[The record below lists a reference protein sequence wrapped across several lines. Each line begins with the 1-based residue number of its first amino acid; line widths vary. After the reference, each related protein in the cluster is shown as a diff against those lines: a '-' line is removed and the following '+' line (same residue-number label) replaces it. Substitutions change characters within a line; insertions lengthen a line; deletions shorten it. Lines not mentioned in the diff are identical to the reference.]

1 MKKKLTVVF
10 ALMAILVL
18 FCSCGGKKYNG
29 FKVEGDFIIL
39 PLPEEGQKELGS
51 ETIRVPLCAYKT
63 VEATMEPLIDDITAF
78 KPISEKTLDKYY
90 DYEDTIEAEFEKQV
104 AAAKIDPEKLGASM
118 TEIEMMFVDEFM
130 YLPEDYAWE
139 VAYALEELNDFVAG
153 DSWYYD
159 TVKEVFEEE
168 TSDILEYDSMLKL
181 WFPQFTYISTYEA
194 TTYAKEN
201 PNAGKASSLSDLYE
215 DALDEYE
222 DIYEDALN
230 EYSDYYD
237 EALDLYGDYYD
248 DALDLYGD
256 AYSDALDALNSY
268 YW

>member
-1 MKKKLTVVF
+1 
-10 ALMAILVL
+10 MAILVL
-18 FCSCGGKKYNG
+18 FCSCGDKKYNG

-39 PLPEEGQKELGS
+39 PLPEEGQEELGS

-63 VEATMEPLIDDITAF
+63 VEATMEPLTNAITAF
-78 KPISEKTLDKYY
+78 KPISERTLDKYY
-90 DYEDTIEAEFEKQV
+90 DYEDTVMAEFEKQL
-104 AAAKIDPEKLGASM
+104 AAAEIDPEKLAASM
-118 TEIEMMFVDEFM
+118 TETEIMFVDEFM
-130 YLPEDYAWE
+130 YFPEDYAWE
-139 VAYALEELNDFVAG
+139 VAYILEEVNDVVAG
-153 DSWYYD
+153 DSWYD

-168 TSDILEYDSMLKL
+168 TSDLLEYDSIMKF

-194 TTYAKEN
+194 TAYAKEN
-201 PNAGKASSLSDLYE
+201 PKAGKASSLSNLYK

>member
-39 PLPEEGQKELGS
+39 PLPEEGQVAFGLEI
-51 ETIRVPLCAYKT
+51 ETIRVPLCVYKT

-90 DYEDTIEAEFEKQV
+90 DYQYTVMAEFEKKL
-104 AAAKIDPEKLGASM
+104 AATKIDPEKLGASM
-118 TEIEMMFVDEFM
+118 TETEMEFM
-130 YLPEDYAWE
+130 EIFVYLPEDYAWE

-168 TSDILEYDSMLKL
+168 TSVILAYDSIIKP

-201 PNAGKASSLSDLYE
+201 P
-215 DALDEYE
+215 
-222 DIYEDALN
+222 
-230 EYSDYYD
+230 
-237 EALDLYGDYYD
+237 
-248 DALDLYGD
+248 
-256 AYSDALDALNSY
+256 
-268 YW
+268 

>member
-90 DYEDTIEAEFEKQV
+90 DYQYTVMAEFEKKL
-104 AAAKIDPEKLGASM
+104 AATKIDPEKLGASM
-118 TEIEMMFVDEFM
+118 TETEMEFM
-130 YLPEDYAWE
+130 EIFVYLPEDYAWE
-139 VAYALEELNDFVAG
+139 VAYALEEVNDVVAG

-168 TSDILEYDSMLKL
+168 TSVILAYDSIIKP

-201 PNAGKASSLSDLYE
+201 P
-215 DALDEYE
+215 
-222 DIYEDALN
+222 
-230 EYSDYYD
+230 
-237 EALDLYGDYYD
+237 
-248 DALDLYGD
+248 
-256 AYSDALDALNSY
+256 
-268 YW
+268 

>member
-18 FCSCGGKKYNG
+18 FCSCGDKKYNG

-39 PLPEEGQKELGS
+39 PLPEEGQVAFGLEI
-51 ETIRVPLCAYKT
+51 ETIRVPLCVYKT

-118 TEIEMMFVDEFM
+118 TEIEMEFVDEFM

-168 TSDILEYDSMLKL
+168 TSVILAYDSIIKP

-201 PNAGKASSLSDLYE
+201 P
-215 DALDEYE
+215 
-222 DIYEDALN
+222 
-230 EYSDYYD
+230 
-237 EALDLYGDYYD
+237 
-248 DALDLYGD
+248 
-256 AYSDALDALNSY
+256 
-268 YW
+268 

>member
-18 FCSCGGKKYNG
+18 FCSCGDKKYNG

-39 PLPEEGQKELGS
+39 PLPEEGQVAFGLEI
-51 ETIRVPLCAYKT
+51 ETIRVPLCVYKT

-90 DYEDTIEAEFEKQV
+90 DYQYTVMAEFEKKL
-104 AAAKIDPEKLGASM
+104 AATKIDPEKLGASM
-118 TEIEMMFVDEFM
+118 TETEMEFM
-130 YLPEDYAWE
+130 EIFVYLPEDYAWE
-139 VAYALEELNDFVAG
+139 VAYALEEVNDVVAG

-168 TSDILEYDSMLKL
+168 TSVILAYDSIIKP

-201 PNAGKASSLSDLYE
+201 P
-215 DALDEYE
+215 
-222 DIYEDALN
+222 
-230 EYSDYYD
+230 
-237 EALDLYGDYYD
+237 
-248 DALDLYGD
+248 
-256 AYSDALDALNSY
+256 
-268 YW
+268 